1 MITESFANKMGTD
14 VIQGIET
21 KLEKGSNIAVY
32 KMIGDHVIE
41 GDTLFTYQAD
51 FDDEAMNTL
60 LKNLAMDAGEISELG
75 RNPVKSKYTGIVCDI
90 QIYRTCSEDEMSESL
105 RKFVGTYEK
114 KIKDTKKIYDKY
126 NIDSAILP
134 KTGKVPEVGKTKN
147 IDDAVLVVY
156 YIKHKDT
163 MSAGDKITFYSAN
176 KGIIKKIIPK
186 DQEPYTSFRP
196 NEHIDSFMSL
206 SSISGRMTCSIP
218 LFAATSKLMV
228 ELDRSIKDIAGIPYD
243 DSQL

>member
-1 MITESFANKMGTD
+1 
-14 VIQGIET
+14 
-21 KLEKGSNIAVY
+21 
-32 KMIGDHVIE
+32 
-41 GDTLFTYQAD
+41 
-51 FDDEAMNTL
+51 MNSL

-90 QIYRTCSEDEMSESL
+90 QIYRTCDIDTCSESL
-105 RKFVGTYEK
+105 RKFIGLYEK
-114 KIKDTKKIYDKY
+114 RVKDIKKVYDQY
-126 NIDSAILP
+126 GIDSAILP

-147 IDDAVLVVY
+147 LDDSVLVIY
-156 YIKHKDT
+156 YIKYTDT

-186 DQEPYTSFRP
+186 DVEPYTAFRP

-228 ELDRSIKDIAGIPYD
+228 ELDRSVKDLAGIPYD
-243 DSQL
+243 ESQL